1 MFNTTE
7 ELIDKIRLGEDS
19 FLELKAVYISGKK
32 ITGPDRKD
40 LSDEI
45 GAFGNTNGGVI
56 LLGVDDKTKDIVGIS
71 LEYIDLVE
79 SFVREICY
87 DIIKPPMN
95 PLIEKREL
103 QDLSGNKK
111 IVIKIDIAKSLFV
124 HRSASGYFYRV
135 GS

>member
-7 ELIDKIRLGEDS
+7 ELINKIRLGEDS

-56 LLGVDDKTKDIVGIS
+56 LLGVDDKTNNLREQIE
-71 LEYIDLVE
+71 LEERFATKEPDVD
-79 SFVREICY
+79 FF
-87 DIIKPPMN
+87 
-95 PLIEKREL
+95 
-103 QDLSGNKK
+103 
-111 IVIKIDIAKSLFV
+111 IA
-124 HRSASGYFYRV
+124 R
-135 GS
+135 